1 MLLLFILADI
11 LEQSRA
17 DARDIADNAA
27 VTNGQTTKDDI
38 ARLIHLFKEPMA
50 QRHWTDLYSV
60 LSRAE
65 LDARKS
71 GGEYAV
77 AANPLASLAEIYND
91 YDHFQ
96 PQNVMV
102 EYVIQSPGS
111 RPVKKFPYSASSPE
125 FSYLAT
131 HTHEI
136 EPSNLSRRNIVR
148 GPDWIKSQWGEVR
161 KNLHQM
167 FVQYNRS
174 GQHDPD
180 MDEWGS
186 DKENRRWARAASW
199 RNPGSNTVIRFQQAM
214 IYSIALLDQCDF
226 DSIGRKMPN
235 GSGVDASLND
245 GAVAPKHKPKK
256 RQKGTDKK

>member
-1 MLLLFILADI
+1 MVSEPSGRCARYCYILVLLLSFSHFTIIFILLLLFILADI

-91 YDHFQ
+91 YDQFL
-96 PQNVMV
+96 PQNLMV

-111 RPVKKFPYSASSPE
+111 RSVKKFPYSASSPE
-125 FSYLAT
+125 YSYLAT

-167 FVQYNRS
+167 FLCSTTVPGRTNLIWMNGDLIRRIVVGHMQLRGGILAVTQLS
-174 GQHDPD
+174 GSSKQ
-180 MDEWGS
+180 
-186 DKENRRWARAASW
+186 
-199 RNPGSNTVIRFQQAM
+199 
-214 IYSIALLDQCDF
+214 
-226 DSIGRKMPN
+226 
-235 GSGVDASLND
+235 
-245 GAVAPKHKPKK
+245 
-256 RQKGTDKK
+256 